1 MRWIDKYRLS
11 ELHRETY
18 VAILQRWVPHGERG
32 EFARRCGIT
41 REYLSCLCAL
51 DDEFNRRVAT
61 HKRYPSPPLARKIAD
76 NLPAPVEIKQGL
88 LENMELAHV
97 YAVNREYAG
106 RMYSDHS
113 LLISQIMDLEEIHHR
128 ATFGKDP
135 GEIQLD
141 YRTLRDAS
149 FNLLQQIDPEQFPDS
164 FAQICLYYHDAQC
177 VLNRPDEA
185 LIYAKIAQLVLESI
199 ETIEDGYT
207 QMQRRHFE
215 INAIRGEAVAYH
227 NLKLDKLVPDIV
239 LNRVCRT
246 SAYAYERSFWEPIVM
261 RDLVNS
267 VVEFPRF
274 SIREVNRIAYRI
286 QSICERN
293 DDQFTLLL
301 VREAWLRS
309 LIKFDK
315 VKLARRVLEE
325 EIGRLPHLPYVGALH
340 KALLFKSGARL
351 AWQTHD
357 RDAWNLYMC
366 QALDL
371 MTNAGLKHQL
381 EQTKE
386 IYGLAIEHLLDE
398 RR

>member
-1 MRWIDKYRLS
+1 MDS
-11 ELHRETY
+11 NFN
-18 VAILQRWVPHGERG
+18 QRM
-32 EFARRCGIT
+32 
-41 REYLSCLCAL
+41 
-51 DDEFNRRVAT
+51 AT
-61 HKRYPSPPLARKIAD
+61 HKRHPSPQLASKIAD
-76 NLPAPVEIKQGL
+76 NLPAPAEIKYGL

-97 YAVNREYAG
+97 YAVSRQFAS
-106 RMYSDHS
+106 RMYNDHQ
-113 LLISQIMDLEEIHHR
+113 LLNSQLSDLEEMHRR
-128 ATFGKDP
+128 ATFGKDAR
-135 GEIQLD
+135 EVQLD

-149 FNLLQQIDPEQFPDS
+149 YDLLQQIDPEQFPDS

-185 LIYAKIAQLVLESI
+185 LVYAKIAQLVLESI
-199 ETIEDGYT
+199 ETIEEGYT
-207 QMQRRHFE
+207 QVQRRHFE
-215 INAIRGEAVAYH
+215 INTIRGEAVAYH
-227 NLKLDKLVPDIV
+227 NLKLDKLVPDIL

-315 VKLARRVLEE
+315 TKLAGNVLEE

-357 RDAWNLYMC
+357 RDAWNVYMR

-371 MTNAGLKHQL
+371 MTQAGLKHQL
-381 EQTKE
+381 EQTRE
-386 IYGLAIEHLLDE
+386 MYGSAVESLL
-398 RR
+398 